1 MPLRSNV
8 VRRSSISSEEC
19 TSAGRESFTS
29 SYRRYPRSLPTA
41 ISWRTAS
48 YFSSKPVAATALL
61 PLPKCVS
68 RFPRE
73 LHRCSSA
80 HCPHEMQRESPRWTK
95 GGSESPGRLSIFS
108 VKLDAPVLCPLCC
121 CTLAR
126 LPCRCRTVPSTIDIR
141 IDAGTDQ
148 SVIRATLLRYTLKS
162 LPVNILVCGKLVQ
175 KVEDFAAHSTLNS
188 IPDKGFSRSL
198 RSFWPSR
205 SRTFHSWATVGASGN
220 GLEGLRLSRSDHRGF
235 AESDNPLGPN

>member
-61 PLPKCVS
+61 PLPESVS

-80 HCPHEMQRESPRWTK
+80 HCPHEIQRESPQEAK
-95 GGSESPGRLSIFS
+95 GGSESPGTLSIFS
-108 VKLDAPVLCPLCC
+108 VKLDAPCC
-121 CTLAR
+121 VFCAAAR
-126 LPCRCRTVPSTIDIR
+126 LPCRCRTVPSTRHTYRCRNRRIR
-141 IDAGTDQ
+141 YP
-148 SVIRATLLRYTLKS
+148 RN
-162 LPVNILVCGKLVQ
+162 P
-175 KVEDFAAHSTLNS
+175 STL
-188 IPDKGFSRSL
+188 
-198 RSFWPSR
+198 
-205 SRTFHSWATVGASGN
+205 HA
-220 GLEGLRLSRSDHRGF
+220 
-235 AESDNPLGPN
+235 

>member
-148 SVIRATLLRYTLKS
+148 SVIRATLLRYMLKS

-175 KVEDFAAHSTLNS
+175 KVEDLAAHSTLNS
-188 IPDKGFSRSL
+188 IPDKGVSRSL

-205 SRTFHSWATVGASGN
+205 SRTFHSWATVGPQSGPPVM
-220 GLEGLRLSRSDHRGF
+220 GWKALDSAVATIADS
-235 AESDNPLGPN
+235 